1 MHNNFQTRK
10 KILKK
15 HILKLVLKFC
25 TMVSLNSEFEIIS
38 YQSLKMIVKLCLVK
52 VKKLKLQQIE
62 KLKA

>member
-1 MHNNFQTRK
+1 
-10 KILKK
+10 
-15 HILKLVLKFC
+15 
-25 TMVSLNSEFEIIS
+25 MVSLNSEFEIIS